1 MTRSRLLVA
10 VSMGSVAVGAAV
22 ALGALALGTQRPPV
36 GPLPAE
42 ALPILADARYVM
54 GLDAARYFSS
64 AFHKRYAQ
72 DAGKR
77 PEALVEFEAKTGL
90 SPERDVDRVFA
101 AGSGPGGKD
110 GVAIIQGRFDRA
122 RLTHVIETERK
133 GVTWRTHLGSRIYT
147 FGQESRSPGALA
159 FLDDHDILLG
169 TERGVEGAVARQAE
183 RAPMPPGAI
192 SELVGRVK
200 PGSTFWI
207 VGDQTVLSALQGAAQ
222 AGAAL
227 TLPALRSLVVTGDL
241 DPDISVSIVGD
252 AADAAGAKNVADI
265 VRGLV
270 GLLSLQA
277 GQKPELAQLASAV
290 TVATELNQVHVNAR
304 IPYSL
309 VEALTPRRPA
319 AAPMPPGP
327 APQRRP

>member
-1 MTRSRLLVA
+1 MSRSRLLVL

-22 ALGALALGTQRPPV
+22 ALGALALGTSRAPV

-54 GLDAARYFSS
+54 GLDATRYFAS

-72 DAGKR
+72 DPGKR
-77 PEALVEFEAKTGL
+77 PQALTELEAKTGL

-101 AGSGPGGKD
+101 AGGGPGD
-110 GVAIIQGRFDRA
+110 RQGVALIQGRFDRA
-122 RLTHVIETERK
+122 RITHVIETERK
-133 GVTWRTHLGSRIYT
+133 GVTSRQHLGSTIYL

-169 TERGVEGAVARQAE
+169 TEQGVEAVIARQVQ
-183 RAPMPPGAI
+183 RAAPPSGAI

-200 PGSTFWI
+200 PGSTFWL
-207 VGDQTVLSALQGAAQ
+207 VGDQSVLSALQGAAQ
-222 AGAAL
+222 TGTAM
-227 TLPALRSLVVTGDL
+227 TLPALKSLVVTGDL
-241 DPDISVSIVGD
+241 DPDVEISIVGD

-277 GQKPELAQLASAV
+277 SQKPEFAQLASAV
-290 TVATELNQVHVNAR
+290 TVATELNQIHVNAR

-309 VEALTPRRPA
+309 VEALSPRRPA
-319 AAPMPPGP
+319 AAPTPLPG
-327 APQRRP
+327 RPR